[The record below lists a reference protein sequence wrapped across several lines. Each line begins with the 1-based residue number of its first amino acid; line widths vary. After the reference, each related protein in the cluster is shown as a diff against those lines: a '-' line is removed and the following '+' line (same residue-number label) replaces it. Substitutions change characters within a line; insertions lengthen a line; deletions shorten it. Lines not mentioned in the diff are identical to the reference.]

1 MISRI
6 QILIIDKKFQ
16 TKGGLFI
23 VKNKLN
29 NLYPFPS
36 GVNIDQ
42 DLMNEVVDMVEEMTR
57 KNVLNKHPYAITET
71 TRRGQKCFITYVY
84 DESKANHRKQISAS
98 TLENL
103 ENKIYEAYKQKDVLT
118 FEKVSLEWLKAYK
131 GKVKPQTFSRTMT
144 DYNRFIPHCSFSQK
158 SIKAIDTLEIETYL
172 EKTILDEKLLEQA
185 YKNLKSILNGI
196 FKFALK
202 RKYITENPMETVEVS
217 TTNLVVLPKKTKE
230 AVVFTNKER
239 DLLKTYIKHDR
250 DNYRNTAPYAILLSF
265 QLGLRVGELIA
276 LKWTDIEGKKIH
288 IQRQEV
294 IYDVYDEELKKTA
307 GSVHKV
313 VEYTKTKAGERF
325 LPLTPTARKILI
337 SVKAW
342 NKENKIDSEYIF
354 ADANGRNYNR
364 QRINTCLYNYCV
376 AVDIIKKS
384 SHKIR
389 RSVISNLLDNIA
401 NKVSVSEFAGH
412 ENLQTTINAYYKDV
426 SDDNDLFN
434 GMCACL

>member
-1 MISRI
+1 M
-6 QILIIDKKFQ
+6 
-16 TKGGLFI
+16 
-23 VKNKLN
+23 
-29 NLYPFPS
+29 YPFPS
-36 GVNIDQ
+36 GVNIDP
-42 DLMNEVVDMVEEMTR
+42 DLVNEVADMVEKMTK
-57 KNVLNKHPYAITET
+57 KNVIDKHPYAITET
-71 TRRGQKCFITYVY
+71 LRRGQKRFITYVY
-84 DESKANHRKQISAS
+84 DESKANKRKQVSAS
-98 TLENL
+98 TIENL
-103 ENKIYEAYKQKDVLT
+103 ENKIYEAYKNRNVLT
-118 FEKVSLEWLKAYK
+118 FETVAQEWLKAYK

-144 DYNRFIPHCSFSQK
+144 DYNRFIPKCSFVKK
-158 SIKAIDTLEIETYL
+158 SIKAIDTLTIEKYL
-172 EKTILDEKLLEQA
+172 EKTIVDDKLQEQA
-185 YKNLKSILNGI
+185 YKNLKSMLNGI

-202 RKYITENPMETVEVS
+202 RRYITENPMETAEVS

-239 DLLKTYIKHDR
+239 DKIKDFIEKDSANYKT
-250 DNYRNTAPYAILLSF
+250 TAPLAVLLSF

-276 LKWTDIEGKKIH
+276 LKWTDIEENKIH

-325 LPLTPTARKILI
+325 LPLTPVALKILED
-337 SVKAW
+337 VKVW
-342 NKENKIDSEYIF
+342 NKNNKIQSEYIF
-354 ADANGRNYNR
+354 ADENGRNYNR
-364 QRINTCLYNYCV
+364 QRINTCLYSYCV
-376 AVDIIKKS
+376 DVDIIKKS